1 MDNKSKRLAKNTI
14 LLYFRQILIMLV
26 GLYTVRIVLTTLGA
40 EDYGIY
46 NVISGVVVLF
56 SFINNAMVSG
66 TQRFL
71 NYYLGKNDIQKA
83 QDVYSSSLIIYLF
96 VSIIFIIIAES
107 IGLWFVYYKLN
118 IPSLRRSAALIVYQ
132 FTIIT
137 TVFSIMRVPYNAM
150 LIAYEKMSFFALFS
164 IIEVTLKLVIVF
176 ILLVTQYDKL
186 ITYSFLLSLIAFII
200 TGLYLI
206 YCKRTFEIAHFRK
219 VRNIDFVKEQLSFS
233 GWSFFGSLA
242 NVLSVQG
249 TNLVLNIFTNVTI
262 NAAMGIANQ
271 VNSAVYS
278 FVSNFQTAFYP
289 QIVKTY
295 AENNKKYF
303 LGLISRTSKISFYLL
318 SFIAVPLLVN
328 TNFVLTVWLKN
339 IPDYSVSFVQ
349 LILLLSLT
357 EAWNGPLW
365 GSVQATGIIKKYQI
379 IVSSLIILNLP
390 LTIIA
395 FALKAPPESILLIRI
410 IINLFITI
418 WRINYLHN
426 LINLPRR
433 DFILNVLL
441 RSIIIF
447 LISLLTTKIFGKLF
461 ENAIIYFFLTCIF
474 SVIINIILILILGL
488 TKDERIAV
496 FTLLRT
502 KIRKPINE

>member
-1 MDNKSKRLAKNTI
+1 MDNNSNRLAKNTI

-26 GLYTVRIVLTTLGA
+26 GLYTVRIVLSTLGT

-71 NYYLGKNDIQKA
+71 NYYLGKKDIEKA
-83 QDVYSSSLIIYLF
+83 QDVYSSSLIIYFF
-96 VSIIFIIIAES
+96 VSIIFIIIAET

-118 IPSLRRSAALIVYQ
+118 IPIQRHSAALIVYQ

-137 TVFSIMRVPYNAM
+137 TVFTIMRVPYNAM

-164 IIEVTLKLVIVF
+164 IIEVSLKLVIVF
-176 ILLVTQYDKL
+176 ILLVTKFDKL
-186 ITYSFLLSLIAFII
+186 IIYSLLISLIALVI
-200 TGLYLI
+200 TGLYII
-206 YCKRTFEIAHFRK
+206 YCKRTFKIAHLKK
-219 VRNIDFVKEQLSFS
+219 VSNIDFVKEQLCFS

-249 TNLVLNIFTNVTI
+249 TNLVLNMFTNVTI

-289 QIVKTY
+289 QIIKTY

-303 LGLISRTSKISFYLL
+303 LDLISRTSKISFYLL
-318 SFIAVPLLVN
+318 SFIVVPLFVN
-328 TNFVLTVWLKN
+328 TNFVLTIWLKD
-339 IPDYSVSFVQ
+339 IPNYSVTFVQ

-365 GSVQATGIIKKYQI
+365 VSVQATGIIKKYQI
-379 IVSSLIILNLP
+379 IVSSLIILNFP
-390 LTIIA
+390 LTVIA
-395 FALKAPPESILLIRI
+395 FILKAPPESILLIRI
-410 IINLFITI
+410 ILNLIITI
-418 WRINYLHN
+418 WRINYLHKV
-426 LINLPRR
+426 INLARR
-433 DFILNVLL
+433 EFFFKVLL
-441 RSIIIF
+441 RSSLIF
-447 LISLLTTKIFGKLF
+447 CFSLFLTKMFGKLF
-461 ENAIIYFFLTCIF
+461 NNDIIYFFLTCIF
-474 SVIINIILILILGL
+474 SVLINVFLITFVGLETEERQNLYNLLKRKLG
-488 TKDERIAV
+488 KC
-496 FTLLRT
+496 
-502 KIRKPINE
+502 NE